1 MNEDKVLNNDEGV
14 SIGEI
19 FSWIWKKKILGLIIF
34 VVVALISFLAIFFIS
49 KNKTNYVVNFDYG
62 TTPYFSDN
70 KYLDGTNFNFYNLV
84 KEDVLQTVKDN
95 SENKAYNDIDI
106 ANLVK
111 SISITKVRET
121 EEESNELLDE
131 YYQITVS
138 ANCFS
143 SDDQARAYLIDLIN
157 LPLNK
162 NEAFLNT
169 LTFDINLI
177 NAVDSKTYQEEVT
190 YIKDQVNLLTS
201 GYDNLISI
209 FGNVSIYVQQD
220 EDGNVTFNTY
230 DGVNSE
236 IASSVYTLSQ
246 LRNRITDLIARY
258 NYNYLEDIVETN
270 MYVKINGVEDKEAI
284 NYYNTLYENRQEA
297 LTYQNTN
304 IEKQLVNLNEQING
318 IIGSTSGSQLVDLSV
333 IQGLI
338 DQRAALTAQQTENDI
353 QLENIEEMLKMI
365 NNPDN
370 DFADDIAFGTRLEEL
385 RQLISEETKT
395 YTSIYVELYNRINEV
410 NYRQAAILDTTGGI
424 SLIINAAISV
434 ILGLIVGAVVAGV
447 VGYNSTKKRNGIL
460 LNEGKA

>member
-49 KNKTNYVVNFDYG
+49 KNKINYVVNFDYG

-95 SENKAYNDIDI
+95 SENNAYNDIDI

-138 ANCFS
+138 ANCFA

-169 LTFDINLI
+169 LTFDINLT

-201 GYDNLISI
+201 GYDSLIST

-220 EDGNVTFNTY
+220 SEGNVTFNTY

-246 LRNRITDLIARY
+246 LRNRMTDLIARY
-258 NYNYLEDIVETN
+258 NYNYLEDIIEAN
-270 MYVKINGVEDKEAI
+270 MYVKINGVDDKEAI
-284 NYYNTLYENRQEA
+284 DYYNTLYKNRQEA
-297 LTYQNTN
+297 LTYQNAN
-304 IEKQLVNLNEQING
+304 IEKQLVNLNKQINE
-318 IIGSTSGSQLVDLSV
+318 IIDSTSGTPLVDLSV
-333 IQGLI
+333 VQGLI

-353 QLENIEEMLKMI
+353 QLENIKEMLNMI

-370 DFADDIAFGTRLEEL
+370 DFADDVAFGTRLEEL
-385 RQLISEETKT
+385 RELISEETKT
-395 YTSIYVELYNRINEV
+395 YTSIYIELYNRINEV
-410 NYRQAAILDTTGGI
+410 NYRQAAILDTDGGI

-460 LNEGKA
+460 LTEEKA

>member
-70 KYLDGTNFNFYNLV
+70 KFLDGTNFNFYNLV

-177 NAVDSKTYQEEVT
+177 NAVDSKTYKEEVT

-258 NYNYLEDIVETN
+258 NYNYLEDIVEAN

-284 NYYNTLYENRQEA
+284 NYYNTLYENRKKA
-297 LTYQNTN
+297 LSYQNLN
-304 IEKQLVNLNEQING
+304 IDKQLNNLNSQINE
-318 IIGSTSGSQLVDLSV
+318 IIGSTSGTQLVDLSV

-338 DQRAALTAQQTENDI
+338 DQRAALIAQQTENNI

>member
-70 KYLDGTNFNFYNLV
+70 KYLDGTNFNFYSLV

-177 NAVDSKTYQEEVT
+177 NAVDSKTYKEEVT

-258 NYNYLEDIVETN
+258 NYNYLEDIVEAN

-284 NYYNTLYENRQEA
+284 NYYNTLYENRKKA
-297 LTYQNTN
+297 LSYQNLN
-304 IEKQLVNLNEQING
+304 IDKQLNNLNSQINE
-318 IIGSTSGSQLVDLSV
+318 IIGSTSGTQLVDLSV

-338 DQRAALTAQQTENDI
+338 DQRAALIAQQTENNI

-410 NYRQAAILDTTGGI
+410 NYRQATILDTTGGI

-460 LNEGKA
+460 LNEQNA

>member
-34 VVVALISFLAIFFIS
+34 VAVAIISFLAIFFIS
-49 KNKTNYVVNFDYG
+49 KNKINYVVNFDYG

-95 SENKAYNDIDI
+95 SENDAYADIDV

-121 EEESNELLDE
+121 DEESNELLDE

-143 SDDQARAYLIDLIN
+143 SDAQARAYLIDLIN

-169 LTFDINLI
+169 LTFDINLT

-201 GYDNLISI
+201 GYDSLIST

-220 EDGNVTFNTY
+220 SEGNVTFNTY

-258 NYNYLEDIVETN
+258 NYNYLEDIIEAN
-270 MYVKINGVEDKEAI
+270 MYVKIKGVDDKGAI
-284 NYYNTLYENRQEA
+284 DYYNTLYKNRQEA
-297 LTYQNTN
+297 LTYQNAN
-304 IEKQLVNLNEQING
+304 IEKQLVNLNKQINE
-318 IIGSTSGSQLVDLSV
+318 IIDSTSGTPLVDLSV
-333 IQGLI
+333 VQGLI
-338 DQRAALTAQQTENDI
+338 DQRAALTAQQTENNI
-353 QLENIEEMLKMI
+353 QLENIEEMLNMI

-370 DFADDIAFGTRLEEL
+370 DFADDVAFGTRLEEL

-395 YTSIYVELYNRINEV
+395 YTSIYVELYKRINEV
-410 NYRQAAILDTTGGI
+410 NYRQAAILDTDGGI

-460 LNEGKA
+460 LTEEKA

>member
-138 ANCFS
+138 ANCFT

-169 LTFDINLI
+169 LTFDINLT

-201 GYDNLISI
+201 GYDSLIST

-220 EDGNVTFNTY
+220 SEGNVTFNTY

-258 NYNYLEDIVETN
+258 NYNYLEDIIEAN
-270 MYVKINGVEDKEAI
+270 MFVKINGVDDKGAI
-284 NYYNTLYENRQEA
+284 DYYNTLYKNRQEA
-297 LTYQNTN
+297 LKYQNAN
-304 IEKQLVNLNEQING
+304 IEKQLVNLNNQINE
-318 IIGSTSGSQLVDLSV
+318 IIGSTSGTPLVDLSV
-333 IQGLI
+333 LQGLI

-353 QLENIEEMLKMI
+353 QLENIEEMLNMI
-365 NNPDN
+365 KNPDN
-370 DFADDIAFGTRLEEL
+370 DFADDVAFGTRLEEL

-460 LNEGKA
+460 LTEEKA

>member
-49 KNKTNYVVNFDYG
+49 KNKINYVVNFDYG

-95 SENKAYNDIDI
+95 SENDAYNDIDI

-138 ANCFS
+138 ANCFT

-169 LTFDINLI
+169 LTFDINLT

-201 GYDNLISI
+201 GYDSLIST

-220 EDGNVTFNTY
+220 SEGNVTFNTY

-258 NYNYLEDIVETN
+258 NYNYLEDIIEAN
-270 MYVKINGVEDKEAI
+270 MFVKINGVDDKGAI
-284 NYYNTLYENRQEA
+284 DYYNTLYKNRQEA
-297 LTYQNTN
+297 LKYQNAN
-304 IEKQLVNLNEQING
+304 IEKQLVNLNNQINE
-318 IIGSTSGSQLVDLSV
+318 IIGSTSGTPLVDLSV
-333 IQGLI
+333 LQGLI

-353 QLENIEEMLKMI
+353 QLENIEEMLNMI
-365 NNPDN
+365 KNPDN
-370 DFADDIAFGTRLEEL
+370 DFADDVAFGTRLEEL

-460 LNEGKA
+460 LTEEKA